1 MGSILYKLSSPKSF
15 YDLAG
20 KLIPWLS
27 LLAIV
32 VFFYGSIQG
41 LFIAPPDYQQGYSVR
56 IMYFHVPS
64 AMLSLFVY
72 TIIALLS
79 LIGFIWHLKMAHIL
93 AKSSAIIGASFTLI
107 TLVTGSIWG
116 KAMWGTWWEWDA
128 RLTSE
133 LILLFLYFGYIALHN
148 AFDEFQKA
156 DRAAGLLAI
165 VGVINIPIIHFSVT
179 WWNTLHQGPSISK
192 LGASTIHPSLLYPLY
207 GMIVAFLLT
216 YLVIL
221 LIRARNEI
229 LAREQRSQW
238 VRNMLF
244 NTAGDK

>member
-1 MGSILYKLSSPKSF
+1 MRLMFYKLSSPKSF
-15 YDLAG
+15 YSLAS
-20 KLIPWLS
+20 KLIPSLS
-27 LLAIV
+27 LLAIIA
-32 VFFYGSIQG
+32 FLYGSIQG
-41 LFIAPPDYQQGYSVR
+41 LFYAPPDYQQGYSVR

-93 AKSSAIIGASFTLI
+93 AKSSAIIGASFTLV
-107 TLVTGSIWG
+107 TLITGSIWG

-148 AFDEFQKA
+148 AFDEVHKA

-165 VGVINIPIIHFSVT
+165 VGVINIPIIHFSVS

-207 GMIVAFLLT
+207 GMIIAFILI
-216 YLVIL
+216 YLVVL
-221 LIRARNEI
+221 LIRAKNEI
-229 LAREQRSQW
+229 LLREQRSQW
-238 VRNMLF
+238 VKDTLL